1 MGGRATAIDI
11 PLLKIGTE
19 YCRDGIF
26 LYNPVSPLMAV
37 LICTL
42 LDRRCAWSMV
52 CKLYSIMLITDD
64 EVAEKILHT
73 DNLPKHLPT
82 YDFMLPIIGK
92 TSLVTV
98 SGDYWRKVRKM
109 FSPAFATSHLETLVP
124 GMVEE
129 ALVFV
134 DVLKE
139 AAKKNKVLRLGERLP
154 ALTMDVIA
162 R

>member
-1 MGGRATAIDI
+1 MVIV
-11 PLLKIGTE
+11 
-19 YCRDGIF
+19 YFIF
-26 LYNPVSPLMAV
+26 LIA
-37 LICTL
+37 
-42 LDRRCAWSMV
+42 
-52 CKLYSIMLITDD
+52 DD
-64 EVAEKILHT
+64 EAAEKILHT
-73 DNLPKHLPT
+73 DNLPKHLLM
-82 YDFMLPIIGK
+82 YNFMLPIIGK

-139 AAKKNKVLRLGERLP
+139 AAGKNRVLRLGERLP

-162 R
+162 